1 MSHSSDAHD
10 PSAPDYGG
18 TSQAQLGEE
27 KRGGEEHDKPPPMR
41 NTARMNPYRHFIGE
55 IVGALQRMQ
64 AAGELPEKLDLA
76 AITAEPPRDSAHG
89 DIATNAAMV
98 LARAAGRKPRDIAD
112 ALLPRLIA
120 NPDVVSGAV
129 AGPGFINLKIADGFW
144 RERLRDCLRDGV
156 AYGDST
162 MGAGHKVNV
171 EYVSANPTGP
181 LHVAHARGAVVG
193 DALANLLIKAGYA
206 VTKEYY
212 INDAGAQVDTLGR
225 STYLRYREALGES
238 IGEIPDGLYPGEYL
252 KEIGAAIAARDGARW
267 IGKPEADWLP
277 AMRDFAIATLMA
289 EIKADLETMGVT
301 MDVYSSE
308 RALVDSGAV
317 DRAFQDLARQDLI
330 YQGRLEPPKGK
341 KPDDW
346 EDREQTLFRA
356 TRFGDEVD
364 RPLKKSDGSWTYFAN
379 DIAYHHDKYRCG
391 FADMIDVWGA
401 DHAGY
406 IKRMKSAVQAI
417 TERKGELDV
426 KVCQLV
432 RVMKNGELV
441 RMSKRA
447 GSFVTLRD
455 LLDEVG
461 PDVVRFTMLTRK
473 NDAPFDFDLVKATEQ
488 SRDNPVWYVQYGH
501 ARTRSVMR
509 QAAAAGIAT
518 DGLADAPLDR
528 LSDEGELA
536 MVRLIAQWPR
546 TIEAAAAA
554 HEPHRIAFY
563 LYDLAA
569 AFHAHWNRGR
579 EEPGLRFVV
588 EGQAE
593 LSRAR
598 LALVQAIGFVIGS
611 GLKVFGVTPVE
622 EMR

>member
-1 MSHSSDAHD
+1 
-10 PSAPDYGG
+10 
-18 TSQAQLGEE
+18 
-27 KRGGEEHDKPPPMR
+27 
-41 NTARMNPYRHFIGE
+41 MNPYRHFIAE
-55 IVGALQRMQ
+55 IETALKSMQ
-64 AAGELPEKLDLA
+64 DAGELPAPLDFS
-76 AITAEPPRDSAHG
+76 AITAEPPRDPAHG

-98 LARAAGRKPRDIAD
+98 LAKAARKKPREIAEP
-112 ALLPRLIA
+112 LLARLKA
-120 NPDVVSGAV
+120 NPDVVEGAV
-129 AGPGFINLKIADGFW
+129 AGPGFINLKLGDGFW
-144 RERLRDCLRDGV
+144 RERLRDCLRAGV
-156 AYGDST
+156 AYGDSQ
-162 MGAGHKVNV
+162 MGGGKKVNV

-193 DALANLLIKAGYA
+193 DALANLLLKAGYD

-212 INDAGAQVDTLGR
+212 INDAGAQVDVLGQ
-225 STYLRYREALGES
+225 STYLRYREALGDH
-238 IGEIPDGLYPGEYL
+238 IGEIPSGLYPGEYL
-252 KEIGAAIAARDGARW
+252 KEVGAAIAKRDGARW
-267 IGKPEADWLP
+267 LDKPQADWLP
-277 AMRDFAIATLMA
+277 AMRDFAIATLMT
-289 EIKADLETMGVT
+289 EIKADLAILGVEI
-301 MDVYSSE
+301 DVYSSE
-308 RALVDSGAV
+308 RALVEAGAV
-317 DRAFQDLARQDLI
+317 DRAFQELARQNLI
-330 YQGRLEPPKGK
+330 YTGRLDPPKGK

-346 EDREQTLFRA
+346 EDREQVLFRA
-356 TRFGDEVD
+356 TLFGDEVD

-379 DIAYHHDKYRCG
+379 DIANHYDKFRRG

-401 DHAGY
+401 DHGGY
-406 IKRMKSAVQAI
+406 VKRMKAAVMAI
-417 TERKGELDV
+417 TERQGELDV
-426 KVCQLV
+426 KLCQLV
-432 RVMKNGELV
+432 RVMRNGELV

-447 GSFVTLRD
+447 GTFVTLRD

-461 PDVVRFTMLTRK
+461 PNVVRFTMLTRK

-509 QAAAAGIAT
+509 QAIAAGI
-518 DGLADAPLDR
+518 DVEGLADAGLDR
-528 LSDEGELA
+528 LSDPGELA

-546 TIEAAAAA
+546 QVEAAAAA
-554 HEPHRIAFY
+554 HEPHRVAFY

-588 EGQAE
+588 ESDPE

>member
-1 MSHSSDAHD
+1 
-10 PSAPDYGG
+10 
-18 TSQAQLGEE
+18 
-27 KRGGEEHDKPPPMR
+27 
-41 NTARMNPYRHFIGE
+41 MNPYRHFIGE
-55 IVGALQRMQ
+55 IEAQLRAMQ
-64 AAGELPEKLDLA
+64 AAGELPEGLDFS
-76 AITAEPPRDSAHG
+76 AITAEPPRDAAHG

-98 LARAAGRKPRDIAD
+98 LAKPARKKPREIAE
-112 ALLPRLIA
+112 ALVARLKA
-120 NPDVVSGAV
+120 NPDVVDAAV
-129 AGPGFINLKIADGFW
+129 AGPGFINLKVSDGFW
-144 RERLRDCLRDGV
+144 LARLRDCLKAGL
-156 AYGDST
+156 AYGDSR

-193 DALANLLIKAGYA
+193 DALANLLLKAGYD

-212 INDAGAQVDTLGR
+212 INDAGAQVDVLGR
-225 STYLRYREALGES
+225 STYLRYKEALGEAV
-238 IGEIPDGLYPGEYL
+238 GEIPEGLYPGEYL
-252 KEIGAAIAARDGARW
+252 KDVGAAIARRDGARW
-267 IGKPEADWLP
+267 IDKPESDWLP
-277 AMRDFAIATLMA
+277 QMRAFAIETLMA
-289 EIKADLETMGVT
+289 EIKADLATLGVDI
-301 MDVYSSE
+301 DVYSSE
-308 RALVDSGAV
+308 RALVQSGAV
-317 DRAFQDLARQDLI
+317 DRAFEELTRQGLI

-356 TRFGDEVD
+356 TQFGDEVD
-364 RPLKKSDGSWTYFAN
+364 RPLKKSDGGWTYFAN
-379 DIAYHHDKYRCG
+379 DIAYHHDKFRRG
-391 FADMIDVWGA
+391 FADMIDIWGA
-401 DHAGY
+401 DHGGY
-406 IKRMKSAVQAI
+406 VKRMKAAVSAI
-417 TERKGELDV
+417 TGGKGELDV
-426 KVCQLV
+426 KLCQLV
-432 RVMKNGELV
+432 RVMRNGELV

-447 GSFVTLRD
+447 GTFVTLRD

-501 ARTRSVMR
+501 ARSRSVMR
-509 QAAAAGIAT
+509 QASAAGIAVE
-518 DGLADAPLDR
+518 GLDSVPLDR
-528 LSDEGELA
+528 LGDAGERAL
-536 MVRLIAQWPR
+536 VRLIAQWPR
-546 TIEAAAAA
+546 QVEAAAVA

-579 EEPGLRFVV
+579 DEPGLRFVV
-588 EGQAE
+588 EDDPE

>member
-1 MSHSSDAHD
+1 
-10 PSAPDYGG
+10 
-18 TSQAQLGEE
+18 
-27 KRGGEEHDKPPPMR
+27 
-41 NTARMNPYRHFIGE
+41 MNPYRHFIGE
-55 IVGALQRMQ
+55 IEAALKSMQ
-64 AAGELPEKLDLA
+64 AAGELPAALDFS
-76 AITAEPPRDSAHG
+76 AITAEPPRDPSHG

-98 LARAAGRKPRDIAD
+98 LAKAAKKKPRDIAEP
-112 ALLPRLIA
+112 LLARLKA
-120 NPDVVSGAV
+120 NPDVVEGAV
-129 AGPGFINLKIADGFW
+129 AGPGFINLKLSDAFW
-144 RERLRDCLRDGV
+144 RERLRDCLKAGV
-156 AYGDST
+156 AYGDSP

-193 DALANLLIKAGYA
+193 DALANLLAKAGYD

-212 INDAGAQVDTLGR
+212 INDAGAQVDILGR
-225 STYLRYREALGES
+225 STYLRYKEALGEA
-238 IGEIPDGLYPGEYL
+238 IGEIPEGLYPGEYL
-252 KEIGAAIAARDGARW
+252 KDVGAAVAQRDGTRW
-267 IGKPEADWLP
+267 IDKPEADWLP
-277 AMRDFAIATLMA
+277 EMRAFAIATLMA
-289 EIKADLETMGVT
+289 EIKNDLHTMGV
-301 MDVYSSE
+301 DIEVYSSE
-308 RALVDSGAV
+308 RALVDAGAV
-317 DRAFQDLARQDLI
+317 DRAYKDLEGKGLI
-330 YQGRLEPPKGK
+330 YKGRLEPPKGQ

-356 TRFGDEVD
+356 TQFGDEVD
-364 RPLKKSDGSWTYFAN
+364 RPMKKSDGSWTYFAN
-379 DIAYHHDKYRCG
+379 DIAYHHDKFRRG
-391 FADMIDVWGA
+391 FADMIDIWGA
-401 DHAGY
+401 DHGGY
-406 IKRMKSAVQAI
+406 VKRLKAAVKAI
-417 TERKGELDV
+417 TEGKGELDV
-426 KVCQLV
+426 KLCQLV
-432 RVMKNGELV
+432 RVMRNGELV

-447 GSFVTLRD
+447 GTFVTLRD

-509 QAAAAGIAT
+509 QAAAAGLST
-518 DGLADAPLDR
+518 DGLQEAPLDR
-528 LSDEGELA
+528 LVDRDELA

-546 TIEAAAAA
+546 QVEAAAAA

-588 EGQAE
+588 EGEPE

-611 GLKVFGVTPVE
+611 GLKVFGVKPVE

>member
-1 MSHSSDAHD
+1 
-10 PSAPDYGG
+10 
-18 TSQAQLGEE
+18 
-27 KRGGEEHDKPPPMR
+27 
-41 NTARMNPYRHFIGE
+41 MNPYRHFIGE
-55 IVGALQRMQ
+55 IEGALRSMQ
-64 AAGELPEKLDLA
+64 AAGELPEKLDFS
-76 AITAEPPRDSAHG
+76 AITAEPPRDPAHG

-98 LARAAGRKPRDIAD
+98 LAKAAARKPRDIAEP
-112 ALLPRLIA
+112 LLARLKA
-120 NPDVVSGAV
+120 NPDVVDGAV
-129 AGPGFINLKIADGFW
+129 AGPGFINLKITDSFW
-144 RERLRDCLRDGV
+144 RERLRECLTEGI
-156 AYGDST
+156 AYGDSQV
-162 MGAGHKVNV
+162 GAGAKVNV

-193 DALANLLIKAGYA
+193 DALANLLAKAGYA

-212 INDAGAQVDTLGR
+212 INDAGAQVDKLGQ
-225 STYLRYREALGES
+225 STYLRYREALGDHIER
-238 IGEIPDGLYPGEYL
+238 IPEGLYPGEYL
-252 KEIGAAIAARDGARW
+252 KEVGAAIAKRDGARW
-267 IGKPEADWLP
+267 IDKPESDWLP
-277 AMRDFAIATLMA
+277 EMRAFAISTLMA
-289 EIKADLETMGVT
+289 EIKTDLETLGVHI
-301 MDVYSSE
+301 DVFSSE

-317 DRAFQDLARQDLI
+317 DRAFQELARQDLI

-341 KPDDW
+341 APDDW

-379 DIAYHHDKYRCG
+379 DIAYHHDKYRRG
-391 FADMIDVWGA
+391 FADMIDIWGA
-401 DHAGY
+401 DHGGY
-406 IKRMKSAVQAI
+406 VKRMKAAVRAI
-417 TERKGELDV
+417 TEGKGALDV
-426 KVCQLV
+426 KLCQLV
-432 RVMKNGELV
+432 RVLKNGELV

-473 NDAPFDFDLVKATEQ
+473 NDASFDFDLVKATEQ
-488 SRDNPVWYVQYGH
+488 SRDNPVWYVQYAH
-501 ARTRSVMR
+501 ARTRSAMR

-518 DGLADAPLDR
+518 DGLATAPLDR
-528 LSDEGELA
+528 LTDPGELA
-536 MVRLIAQWPR
+536 LVRLIAQWPR
-546 TIEAAAAA
+546 QVEAAAGA

-569 AFHAHWNRGR
+569 AFHAHWTRGR

-588 EGQAE
+588 EGEDE

-598 LALVQAIGFVIGS
+598 LALVQGIGFVIGS

>member
-1 MSHSSDAHD
+1 
-10 PSAPDYGG
+10 
-18 TSQAQLGEE
+18 
-27 KRGGEEHDKPPPMR
+27 
-41 NTARMNPYRHFIGE
+41 MNPYRHFIDE
-55 IVGALQRMQ
+55 IETALRSMQ
-64 AAGELPEKLDLA
+64 AAGELPEGLDFS
-76 AITAEPPRDSAHG
+76 AITAEPPRDAAHG

-98 LARAAGRKPRDIAD
+98 LAKAARKKPRDIAEP
-112 ALLPRLIA
+112 LLARLKA
-120 NPDVVSGAV
+120 NPDVVEGAV
-129 AGPGFINLKIADGFW
+129 AGPGFINLKLADSFW
-144 RERLRDCLRDGV
+144 RERLHDCLREGI
-156 AYGDST
+156 AYGDSA
-162 MGAGHKVNV
+162 MGGGRKVNV

-193 DALANLLIKAGYA
+193 DALANLLAKAGHA

-212 INDAGAQVDTLGR
+212 INDAGAQVDKLGQ
-225 STYLRYREALGES
+225 STYLRYREALGDH
-238 IGEIPDGLYPGEYL
+238 IGEIPEGLYPGEYL
-252 KEIGAAIAARDGARW
+252 KEVGAAIARRDGARW
-267 IGKPEADWLP
+267 IDKPQADWLP
-277 AMRDFAIATLMA
+277 EMRAFAIASLMA
-289 EIKADLETMGVT
+289 EIKADLATLGV
-301 MDVYSSE
+301 DIDIYSSE
-308 RALVDSGAV
+308 RALVESGAV
-317 DRAFQDLARQDLI
+317 DRAFQELSRQGLI
-330 YQGRLEPPKGK
+330 YQGRLEPPKGQ

-379 DIAYHHDKYRCG
+379 DIAYHHDKFRRG
-391 FADMIDVWGA
+391 FGDMIDIWGA
-401 DHAGY
+401 DHGGY
-406 IKRMKSAVQAI
+406 VKRMKAAVSAI
-417 TERKGELDV
+417 TEGKGELDV
-426 KVCQLV
+426 KLCQLV
-432 RVMKNGELV
+432 RVMRNGELV

-447 GSFVTLRD
+447 GTFVTLRD

-509 QAAAAGIAT
+509 QAAAAGFST
-518 DGLADAPLDR
+518 EGLATVSLDR
-528 LSDEGELA
+528 LTDRDELA

-546 TIEAAAAA
+546 QVEAAAAA

-588 EGQAE
+588 EGDAE
-593 LSRAR
+593 LTRAR
-598 LALVQAIGFVIGS
+598 LALVQGIGFVIGS